1 MILAEKFQVTCLSGL
16 QLRAAS
22 ELVRLVGP
30 FTCRVEIRK
39 GFRRVNARSIIGL
52 VSLGADRGT
61 ELEFLFEG
69 EDAETAREAIRNFFR
84 DDFKP

>member
-1 MILAEKFQVTCLSGL
+1 MTLAEKFQVTCLSGL

-22 ELVRLVGP
+22 DLVRLVGT

-52 VSLGADRGT
+52 VSLGAHKGT

-69 EDAETAREAIRNFFR
+69 EDAEAAREAIRKFFQ
-84 DDFKP
+84 DDFVP